1 MNKPRKSIADTGVIV
16 EGLDNCLVKFS
27 KCCTPV
33 PGDPIIGFITR
44 GYGVSVHRQD
54 CANAKAA
61 ARQPGEDGRWIR
73 TEWAEGEKHQY
84 HTGIK
89 ISGRTRVGMFNDVL
103 TSLSNM
109 KINVTEMNA
118 RDAEDGHFDLYLTIS
133 VYDREQ
139 LEFVLGRLM
148 RISGVSEVK
157 RIMAGS

>member
-1 MNKPRKSIADTGVIV
+1 
-16 EGLDNCLVKFS
+16 
-27 KCCTPV
+27 
-33 PGDPIIGFITR
+33 
-44 GYGVSVHRQD
+44 
-54 CANAKAA
+54 
-61 ARQPGEDGRWIR
+61 
-73 TEWAEGEKHQY
+73 
-84 HTGIK
+84 
-89 ISGRTRVGMFNDVL
+89 MFNDVL

-157 RIMAGS
+157 RIKAGS